1 MTQNIP
7 AKLLKT
13 GTSLLVIQASGIA
26 VSLAL
31 SIVLARGLGTQ
42 EFGIYSYALSIAAL
56 LAVPV
61 QLGLPT
67 VVVRDTARLKQAG
80 EIRQMYRLW
89 SWTTLAVLV
98 VSAFMIVPIWLL
110 SPLIFS
116 QELTVTLLLMVFA
129 LVPLMSVGSLRA
141 AALRGLGNVIQGQL
155 PEMLFRPSLIL
166 VLVIGAI
173 ALGPRMGLGT
183 DGWQMQAQDAML
195 VNLVATALAFVAG
208 LILLRRVAPATVA
221 GTKAQSLHREWMRA
235 GMVLGI
241 ASSAMM
247 VNRNLDM
254 VMLGSLRSSTEV
266 GVYKIAVTLATLSA
280 IALNLL
286 NLIVQPRI
294 AQMYTAGEMNGIRR
308 LVTSVSRIGFAT
320 GSVVALAFFVLGE
333 WLIRAAFGAN
343 YATAQ
348 TALQILVL
356 GQLAN
361 TFFGPVMM
369 LLNMTSHEKIVMWS
383 AMAAALGNI
392 ALNALLIP
400 IYGATGA
407 AIATATT
414 LFAWNFLLN
423 TQSLRKLG
431 IDSSILGLHRKF
443 IAP

>member
-1 MTQNIP
+1 M
-7 AKLLKT
+7 A
-13 GTSLLVIQASGIA
+13 
-26 VSLAL
+26 LAL
-31 SIVLARGLGTQ
+31 SIVLARGLGPR

-67 VVVRDTARLKQAG
+67 LVVRDTARLKQAG
-80 EIRQMYRLW
+80 ETRQMYRLW

-98 VSAFMIVPIWLL
+98 VSALMIVPIWLL

-116 QELTVTLLLMVFA
+116 QELTVLLLLMVFA

-141 AALRGLGNVIQGQL
+141 AALRGLGHVIQGQL
-155 PEMLFRPSLIL
+155 PEMLFRPALIL
-166 VLVIGAI
+166 ALVLAVL
-173 ALGPRMGLGT
+173 ALDPRMGLGT
-183 DGWQMQAQDAML
+183 DGSQMQAQDAL
-195 VNLVATALAFVAG
+195 LLNLMATALAFVAG
-208 LILLRRVAPATVA
+208 LILLRRAAPAHDT
-221 GTKAQSLHREWMRA
+221 GAQARSLHRNWLRA

-280 IALNLL
+280 TALNLL
-286 NLIVQPRI
+286 NVVVQPRI
-294 AQMYTAGEMNGIRR
+294 AQMYATGEMNGIRR
-308 LVTSVSRIGFAT
+308 VVTLVSRIGFAT
-320 GSVVALAFFVLGE
+320 GGIIALTFFVLGE
-333 WLIRAAFGAN
+333 WLIQTAFGAN
-343 YATAQ
+343 YAPAQ
-348 TALQILVL
+348 AALQILVL
-356 GQLAN
+356 GQLGN

-369 LLNMTSHEKIVMWS
+369 LLNMTGHEKIVMWS
-383 AMAAALGNI
+383 VITAAVGNI

-414 LFAWNFLLN
+414 LFAWNLILN
-423 TQSLRKLG
+423 VQSLRKLG
-431 IDSSILGLHRKF
+431 VDSSILGIHRR
-443 IAP
+443 ISAR